1 MALIR
6 SVPRSA
12 TVTAEGEARAH
23 RDPARRLLRDPAQG
37 ARARGEDALAV
48 PRRPGRPAR
57 HTNSELHNAKR
68 ELAAEDI
75 TTPQPKEPTVCRVI
89 SATGPIHQ
97 ADAAD
102 GGVVASGEVAGD
114 SFFTIGAGGRLAIKN
129 GKTTRETIFE
139 GGGDVRVC
147 VNGDEEMWMTT
158 GLFSSVVGAGE
169 SPGAEVWIV
178 MPQGVV
184 RYGSG
189 ARLHVNVGVK
199 AEVQLQNGGAFVYPV
214 DAIATSRDAEAPH
227 GTDGWYPAPVGTL
240 TLTSK
245 KAPSQILGDCEQA
258 AKAAHDLAVQ
268 IETRDASLAE
278 AAPRHVVLRQ
288 RAHALCSVAE
298 LVAARFVRSRRARET
313 APAGPRRG
321 RKVA

>member
-1 MALIR
+1 MRFREVLVVGGLVLTA
-6 SVPRSA
+6 A
-12 TVTAEGEARAH
+12 CTDTTVVTDGGQKVKQAK
-23 RDPARRLLRDPAQG
+23 LNLT
-37 ARARGEDALAV
+37 
-48 PRRPGRPAR
+48 
-57 HTNSELHNAKR
+57 TNNSDGQA
-68 ELAAEDI
+68 

-298 LVAARFVRSRRARET
+298 LVAARSFDLGERERLLPRAHAAAAKWRD
-313 APAGPRRG
+313 
-321 RKVA
+321 VAVAN

>member
-1 MALIR
+1 
-6 SVPRSA
+6 
-12 TVTAEGEARAH
+12 
-23 RDPARRLLRDPAQG
+23 
-37 ARARGEDALAV
+37 
-48 PRRPGRPAR
+48 
-57 HTNSELHNAKR
+57 
-68 ELAAEDI
+68 
-75 TTPQPKEPTVCRVI
+75 
-89 SATGPIHQ
+89 
-97 ADAAD
+97 
-102 GGVVASGEVAGD
+102 
-114 SFFTIGAGGRLAIKN
+114 
-129 GKTTRETIFE
+129 
-139 GGGDVRVC
+139 VRVC

-298 LVAARFVRSRRARET
+298 LVAARSFDLGERERLLPRAHAAAAKWRD
-313 APAGPRRG
+313 
-321 RKVA
+321 VAVAN